1 MFLFLLR
8 FLPNKTA
15 NTPVEPANIE
25 VNNPTFVISP
35 VFTGF
40 FCPLG
45 FVGVVGL
52 LGFCGCCGLT
62 GLFVT
67 FSFTVTVI
75 VFSVIAPFLS
85 TTRKVT

>member
-1 MFLFLLR
+1 MR

-15 NTPVEPANIE
+15 NAPVEPANME
-25 VNNPTFVISP
+25 ANNPTFVTSP

-45 FVGVVGL
+45 FVEVVGL
-52 LGFCGCCGLT
+52 FGFCGCCGLI
-62 GLFVT
+62 GLFVV

-75 VFSVIAPFLS
+75 VFSVEAPFLS
-85 TTRKVT
+85 VTL